1 MSVDCNQLISFIWN
15 NLDNSTKLLSVFVL
29 MFLFLTHIPQCPI
42 VLVTLAQK
50 SIETVKSCE
59 LP

>member
-1 MSVDCNQLISFIWN
+1 MSVDCNQVISFIWN

-42 VLVTLAQK
+42 VLARDIGTKVN
-50 SIETVKSCE
+50 
-59 LP
+59 